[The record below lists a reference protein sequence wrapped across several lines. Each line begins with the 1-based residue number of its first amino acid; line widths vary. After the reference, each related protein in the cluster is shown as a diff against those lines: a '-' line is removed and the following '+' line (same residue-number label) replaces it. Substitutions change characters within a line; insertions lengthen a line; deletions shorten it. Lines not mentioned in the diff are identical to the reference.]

1 MGKKKKKPYGVN
13 HLIKDA
19 ELLSKTSCDELKAE
33 IMKDI
38 NQQVQLWRMEQVR
51 LWKWKDCANIIA
63 NWAEN
68 RLQEDDKNHEKVR
81 IFIESIWLNK
91 GYKMDHFVTTKEWSK
106 K

>member
-51 LWKWKDCANIIA
+51 L
-63 NWAEN
+63 
-68 RLQEDDKNHEKVR
+68 
-81 IFIESIWLNK
+81 
-91 GYKMDHFVTTKEWSK
+91 
-106 K
+106 